1 MSHKPKPKLNK
12 ILSMPRYV
20 EIKQR
25 MQKSAGVKRDQINL
39 ELPLWCIDFHGVSWL
54 KFCQ

>member
-25 MQKSAGVKRDQINL
+25 MQKSAGLKRDQMNL